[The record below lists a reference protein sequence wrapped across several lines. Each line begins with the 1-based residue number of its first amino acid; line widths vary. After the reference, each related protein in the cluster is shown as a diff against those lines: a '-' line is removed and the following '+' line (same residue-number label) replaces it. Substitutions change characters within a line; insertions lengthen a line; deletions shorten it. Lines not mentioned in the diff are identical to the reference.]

1 LKSPEQSP
9 ASRDHPTQQ
18 GALRVILVSEEYS
31 ILSSTRPRT
40 EQGAITSGPVTGPYY
55 IGRIVMFRRT
65 PLRTL
70 GLSLPLA
77 GVAIL
82 ATACSSSSSTTAAAG
97 STTTSPTATA
107 SAAPSSTAPSST
119 APSSTASG
127 STLALKTASGK
138 AGIWLTNSAGRALYI
153 YTKDKGT
160 TSECYGACAAA
171 WPPLTTTGQVT
182 ISGKYS
188 VSKDLGFTTRTDGTK
203 QVTYGGHPLYYFKGD
218 TASGQTNGEGAEGVW
233 FIIGPVANVMK

>member
-1 LKSPEQSP
+1 ML
-9 ASRDHPTQQ
+9 
-18 GALRVILVSEEYS
+18 
-31 ILSSTRPRT
+31 
-40 EQGAITSGPVTGPYY
+40 
-55 IGRIVMFRRT
+55 RRT

-70 GLSLPLA
+70 GFGLPLA

-82 ATACSSSSSTTAAAG
+82 ATACSSSSSTSAAAG
-97 STTTSPTATA
+97 STTTSPAATATA
-107 SAAPSSTAPSST
+107 SA

-138 AGIWLTNSAGRALYI
+138 AGIWLTNSAGQALYI

-160 TSECYGACAAA
+160 TSECYGACATA
-171 WPPLTTTGQVT
+171 WPPLTATGQVT

-203 QVTYGGHPLYYFKGD
+203 QITYGGHPLYYFKGD
-218 TASGQTNGEGAEGVW
+218 TASGQTNGEGVEGVW
-233 FIIGPVANVMK
+233 FLIGPVANVMK